1 MTQQTSSTGSPSK
14 SDPVISKRLLWA
26 GRIVSGLVVL
36 FFLVDGVMKLL
47 KPVAVVEA
55 TRQLG
60 FPESDI
66 VGIGILLL
74 TCTLLYVLPR
84 TSILGAIALTGYM
97 GGAVASQVRVG
108 AGWFNVAFAVM
119 FGVLVWA
126 GLWLRDIRVRNLLP

>member
-1 MTQQTSSTGSPSK
+1 MTQQTSSTGSPSQ
-14 SDPVISKRLLWA
+14 SDQVISKKLLWA
-26 GRIVSGLVVL
+26 GRLVSGLAVL
-36 FFLVDGVMKLL
+36 FFLVDGAMKLL
-47 KPVAVVEA
+47 KPVVVVEA

-66 VGIGILLL
+66 VGIGVLLL
-74 TCTLLYVLPR
+74 TCTLLYTLPR

-108 AGWFNVAFAVM
+108 GGWFSVAFAVM

>member
-1 MTQQTSSTGSPSK
+1 MTQQTPSTGRPSK
-14 SDPVISKRLLWA
+14 SDPGISKKFLWA
-26 GRIVSGLVVL
+26 GRIVSGLAVL
-36 FFLVDGVMKLL
+36 FFLVDGVMKVL

-66 VGIGILLL
+66 VGIGLLLL
-74 TCTLLYVLPR
+74 TCTSLYVFPR
-84 TSILGAIALTGYM
+84 TSVLGAIALTGYM

-108 AGWFNVAFAVM
+108 AGWFNVAFAVV

-126 GLWLRDIRVRNLLP
+126 GLWLRDIRVRNLLR